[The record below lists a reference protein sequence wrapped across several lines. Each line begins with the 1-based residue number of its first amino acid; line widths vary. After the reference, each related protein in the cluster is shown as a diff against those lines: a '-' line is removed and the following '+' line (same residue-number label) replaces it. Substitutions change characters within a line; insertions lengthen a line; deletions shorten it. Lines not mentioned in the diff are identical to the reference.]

1 MPLPTDEQR
10 LALRDRPA
18 RSALMYQSWNDLLFL
33 HWCVEPDVIQ
43 KLLPAGL
50 FVDCFNGNA
59 FLGVVPFFMKNIRF
73 RGTTSLPWI
82 SNFLELNVRTYV
94 FDETGRPGVWFISLD
109 CNQPLAVWAAR
120 TLFHLPYQHASMTA
134 SQKKGQTID
143 YHSQRS
149 TQSEANESSHFT
161 YSLQTNVAYA
171 QPGTL
176 DFFLIERYL
185 LFAVNRRKQIL
196 RGQVHHTPYPLCN
209 AEVRHAETDLFK
221 LNGLSSIQHSFDH
234 AIGSHGVNVEVFAL
248 IH

>member
-1 MPLPTDEQR
+1 MQSPTEVQR

-18 RSALMYQSWNDLLFL
+18 RSALMHQSWNDLLFL
-33 HWCVEPDVIQ
+33 HWYIEPAVIQ
-43 KLLPAGL
+43 QLLPAGL
-50 FVDCFNGNA
+50 FVDCFDGNA

-73 RGTTSLPWI
+73 RGTPLLPWL
-82 SNFLELNVRTYV
+82 SNFMELNVRTYV
-94 FDETGRPGVWFISLD
+94 FDEMGRPGVWFISLD

-120 TLFHLPYQHASMTA
+120 TLFHLPYQHASMQA
-134 SQKKGQTID
+134 SLRNGQTID

-149 TQSEANESSHFT
+149 THREAGASSRFT

-176 DFFLIERYL
+176 EFFLTERYL

-209 AEVRHAETDLFK
+209 AEVLHAETDLLE
-221 LNGLSSIQHSFDH
+221 LNGLPSIQRPFDH
-234 AIGSHGVNVEVFAL
+234 AIGSQGVNVEVFAL
-248 IH
+248 VH